1 MTDHIGPE
9 EFEKMLRHHIT
20 YEDKIRENAQ
30 RFTKEQRIGLC
41 NAFRES
47 LDEELNKPLAEQNG
61 IFVNEW
67 PKIIETLENPQNG
80 IKVTISE
87 SDGVFGFIHNGQDG
101 VVKRIVIR
109 EAKGTERRIETDVVR
124 FIGKIGPVIMIDGE
138 MPGIKIN
145 LNGIV
150 DVFEVRDAL
159 AFFRSEF
166 AIPQN
171 KMQNLGEILRS
182 YVSQEVSKGN
192 FEQYAS
198 SPITVVNNII
208 RVNSE
213 KRHELGS
220 ILLSIRNFHPEASHR
235 EAFVSF
241 FSWALL
247 APLHD
252 ELKRRSAKGIQTP
265 IVMLSGKTRAGKTTL
280 GNLYI
285 GKGYDLQQDEYFYPY
300 NRVYTRFAL
309 MKHLGESNLPAL
321 FDDLLGD
328 WILKHK
334 EDLKS
339 YVQTGHFGDR
349 GRGDQTL
356 TEYKGRRSFA
366 GTINDDIRIDDDFAL
381 SLRLL
386 ILWFKESHRQ
396 RKNKAKFDAMFE
408 TLPDGFMYDIFRAIF
423 EGKNINDV
431 LREVERFDDVEDWI
445 NYGIGRINELLR
457 KHNLEG
463 FPRFFDDED
472 STQVSNA
479 QAVAQAFI
487 AENDRI
493 EASRETKTDHGT
505 GEPITRQRYN
515 SPIEQ
520 AFKIERKDGR
530 IYIYFTGP
538 AFKTLNNRLQ
548 LQLPHRNASD
558 FLNNVKSSDSS
569 VRVENS
575 GAAITKRL
583 GGSVLKAYCVSIKEE
598 VDPNERW
605 N

>member
-67 PKIIETLENPQNG
+67 PKIIEALENPQNG

-309 MKHLGESNLPAL
+309 
-321 FDDLLGD
+321 LL
-328 WILKHK
+328 
-334 EDLKS
+334 
-339 YVQTGHFGDR
+339 
-349 GRGDQTL
+349 
-356 TEYKGRRSFA
+356 
-366 GTINDDIRIDDDFAL
+366 
-381 SLRLL
+381 
-386 ILWFKESHRQ
+386 
-396 RKNKAKFDAMFE
+396 
-408 TLPDGFMYDIFRAIF
+408 
-423 EGKNINDV
+423 
-431 LREVERFDDVEDWI
+431 
-445 NYGIGRINELLR
+445 
-457 KHNLEG
+457 
-463 FPRFFDDED
+463 
-472 STQVSNA
+472 
-479 QAVAQAFI
+479 
-487 AENDRI
+487 
-493 EASRETKTDHGT
+493 
-505 GEPITRQRYN
+505 
-515 SPIEQ
+515 
-520 AFKIERKDGR
+520 
-530 IYIYFTGP
+530 
-538 AFKTLNNRLQ
+538 
-548 LQLPHRNASD
+548 
-558 FLNNVKSSDSS
+558 
-569 VRVENS
+569 
-575 GAAITKRL
+575 
-583 GGSVLKAYCVSIKEE
+583 
-598 VDPNERW
+598 
-605 N
+605 